1 MQRVPDPERALIA
14 GVAEL
19 ADAPDLGSGISRCV
33 GSSPIARTWTGGYC
47 ATCFRYDSL
56 NPRLI
61 GYTDSFFSYF
71 CGTMTIE
78 EIYSRFVECK
88 GVTTDS
94 RRCRAG
100 LMFFA
105 LKGERFDGNR
115 FVGGALEQ
123 GCQYAVLDDVSLF
136 DPSDKRM
143 ILVDDVLKALQQLA
157 ALHRRRLG
165 TTVIG
170 ITGTNGKTTTKELTN
185 AVMSSTYKVLCTQ
198 GNLNNSI
205 GVPLTVL
212 GLGAGHEYAIVEM
225 GASHPGDIKELVEV
239 SQPDYGLI
247 TNVGK
252 AHLLGF
258 GSFEGVK
265 RTKGELYDW
274 LREHNGTAFVNRDN
288 EYLRQM
294 CMGLPVIEYGKP
306 FQDGLLVEGEVLEC
320 NPFVKFRWR
329 SGKGDWHIAQTS
341 LIGAYNVDNALA
353 AITEAVSGYQPQNNR
368 SQLTKTERNSLV
380 VDAYNANPTSMAAA
394 IENFSMMKADSK
406 MLILGDMREL
416 GDVSEAEHKNIV
428 ELLKEKGFTDVWLV
442 GTEFAKVATG
452 CGFRLFADVE
462 AVNTALTVEPVSGK
476 TILIKGSN
484 SIGLTKTIT
493 NL

>member
-1 MQRVPDPERALIA
+1 MRV
-14 GVAEL
+14 
-19 ADAPDLGSGISRCV
+19 
-33 GSSPIARTWTGGYC
+33 
-47 ATCFRYDSL
+47 
-56 NPRLI
+56 
-61 GYTDSFFSYF
+61 
-71 CGTMTIE
+71 E
-78 EIYSRFVECK
+78 EIYSRLRECS

-94 RRCRAG
+94 RKCGPG

-105 LKGERFDGNR
+105 LKGERFDGNE
-115 FVGGALEQ
+115 FVRGALEQ
-123 GCQYAVLDDVSLF
+123 GCPYAVMDNASLY
-136 DPSDKRM
+136 DAADKRM
-143 ILVDDVLKALQQLA
+143 ILVDNVLITLQQVA
-157 ALHRRRLG
+157 AYHRRQLG
-165 TTVIG
+165 IPVIG

-185 AVMSSTYKVLCTQ
+185 AVMSTTYNVLCTQ

-212 GLGAGHEYAIVEM
+212 GLKPEHEYAIVEM
-225 GASHPGDIKELVEV
+225 GASHPGDIKELVEI

-274 LREHNGTAFVNRDN
+274 LREHGGTAFVNRDN
-288 EYLRQM
+288 EHLQRM
-294 CMGLPVIEYGKP
+294 CAGLPLIEYGKP
-306 FQDGLLVEGEVLEC
+306 GQDGLLVEGEVLEC

-329 SGKGDWHIAQTS
+329 RAGGDWHTVQTS

-353 AITEAVSGYQPQNNR
+353 AITIGLKFGVSEENASRAVADYKPQNNR
-368 SQLTKTERNSLV
+368 SQLTETGRNHLV

-394 IENFSMMKADSK
+394 LENFSMIKADRK

-416 GDVSEAEHKNIV
+416 GEVSQAEHKRIV
-428 ELLKEKGFTDVWLV
+428 EDLRKYGFTDVWLV
-442 GTEFAKVATG
+442 GEEFAKAASG
-452 CGFRLFADVE
+452 SAFRLFPNVE
-462 AVNTALTVEPVSGK
+462 AVNEALKSEPVNGR

>member
-1 MQRVPDPERALIA
+1 MAV
-14 GVAEL
+14 
-19 ADAPDLGSGISRCV
+19 
-33 GSSPIARTWTGGYC
+33 
-47 ATCFRYDSL
+47 
-56 NPRLI
+56 
-61 GYTDSFFSYF
+61 
-71 CGTMTIE
+71 E
-78 EIYSRFVECK
+78 EIYSRFKECK

-94 RRCRAG
+94 RKCGPG

-105 LKGERFDGNR
+105 LKGERFDGNE
-115 FVGGALEQ
+115 FVRGALEQ
-123 GCQYAVLDDVSLF
+123 GCPYAVMDSVALYDA
-136 DPSDKRM
+136 SDSRM
-143 ILVDDVLKALQQLA
+143 ILVDNVLSTLQQVA
-157 ALHRRRLG
+157 AYHRRQLG
-165 TTVIG
+165 TPVIG

-185 AVMSSTYKVLCTQ
+185 AVMSTTYNVLCTQ

-212 GLGAGHEYAIVEM
+212 GLRAEHEYAIVEM

-239 SQPDYGLI
+239 SQPDFGLI

-274 LREHNGTAFVNRDN
+274 LREHGGTAFVNHDN
-288 EYLRQM
+288 EHLQQM
-294 CMGLPVIEYGKP
+294 CKGLPLVEYGKP
-306 FQDGLLVEGEVLEC
+306 GHKDMLVEGEVLEC

-329 SGKGDWHIAQTS
+329 SGKGEWHTVQTN

-353 AITEAVSGYQPQNNR
+353 AITIGLKFGVSEDKASQAVADYKPQNNR
-368 SQLTKTERNSLV
+368 SQLTETGRNHLV

-394 IENFSMMKADSK
+394 LENFSMIKAQNK

-416 GDVSEAEHKNIV
+416 GEVSQAEHRKIV
-428 ELLKEKGFTDVWLV
+428 EMLGEYGFTNVWLV
-442 GTEFAKVATG
+442 GDEFARAAAG
-452 CGFRLFADVE
+452 SGFRLFPDVE
-462 AVNTALTVEPVSGK
+462 AVNKRLIDEPVDGQ

>member
-1 MQRVPDPERALIA
+1 
-14 GVAEL
+14 
-19 ADAPDLGSGISRCV
+19 
-33 GSSPIARTWTGGYC
+33 
-47 ATCFRYDSL
+47 
-56 NPRLI
+56 
-61 GYTDSFFSYF
+61 
-71 CGTMTIE
+71 MTVE
-78 EIYSRFVECK
+78 DIYSRLKQCT

-94 RRCRAG
+94 RKCGPG

-105 LKGERFDGNR
+105 LKGERFDGNE
-115 FVGGALEQ
+115 FVRGALEQ
-123 GCQYAVLDDVSLF
+123 GCPFAVMDNSALY
-136 DPSDKRM
+136 DKADSRM
-143 ILVDDVLKALQQLA
+143 ILVDNVLSTLQQVA
-157 ALHRRRLG
+157 AYHRRALD

-170 ITGTNGKTTTKELTN
+170 ITGTNGKTTTKELTA
-185 AVMSSTYKVLCTQ
+185 AVMSTTYNILYTQ

-212 GLGAGHEYAIVEM
+212 GLNARHDYAIVEM

-239 SQPDYGLI
+239 SQPDFGLI

-274 LREHNGTAFVNRDN
+274 LREHDGTAFVNRDN
-288 EYLRQM
+288 EHLQQM
-294 CMGLPVIEYGKP
+294 CAGLPLIEYGKP
-306 FQDGLLVEGEVLEC
+306 GQEGLLVEGEVLEC

-329 SGKGDWHIAQTS
+329 TAGGSWHTVQTS

-353 AITEAVSGYQPQNNR
+353 AITIGLKFGVSEENASQAVAGYKPQNNR
-368 SQLTKTERNSLV
+368 SQLTETGRNSLV

-394 IENFSMMKADSK
+394 IENFDMIKAQDK

-416 GDVSEAEHKNIV
+416 GQVSADEHRRIV
-428 ELLKEKGFTDVWLV
+428 DMLKQKGFEWVWLV
-442 GTEFAKVATG
+442 GSEFAAAAAG
-452 CGFRLFADVE
+452 SGFRLFADVDQ
-462 AVNTALTVEPVSGK
+462 VNKALEQEKITGK

-484 SIGLTKTIT
+484 SIGLTKTLT

>member
-1 MQRVPDPERALIA
+1 
-14 GVAEL
+14 
-19 ADAPDLGSGISRCV
+19 
-33 GSSPIARTWTGGYC
+33 
-47 ATCFRYDSL
+47 
-56 NPRLI
+56 
-61 GYTDSFFSYF
+61 
-71 CGTMTIE
+71 MTVE
-78 EIYSRFVECK
+78 EIYNIFKRCA

-94 RRCRAG
+94 RKCGPG

-105 LKGERFDGNR
+105 LKGERFDGNE
-115 FVGGALEQ
+115 FVRGALEQ
-123 GCQYAVLDDVSLF
+123 GCPYAVMDNPDYYEST
-136 DPSDKRM
+136 DSRM
-143 ILVDDVLKALQQLA
+143 ILVDNVLAAMQQVA
-157 ALHRRRLG
+157 ALHRRLLG
-165 TTVIG
+165 TPVIG

-185 AVMSSTYKVLCTQ
+185 AVMSTTYNVLCTQ

-212 GLGAGHEYAIVEM
+212 GLKPEHEYAIVEM

-274 LREHNGTAFVNRDN
+274 LRAHNGVAFVNRDN
-288 EYLRQM
+288 EHLQQM
-294 CMGLPVIEYGKP
+294 CNGLPIIEYGKP
-306 FQDGLLVEGEVLEC
+306 GQEGLLVEGEVLEC

-329 SGKGDWHIAQTS
+329 RAGGDWHTVQTN

-353 AITEAVSGYQPQNNR
+353 AITIGLKFGVSEQDASAAVAGYKPQNNR
-368 SQLTKTERNSLV
+368 SQLTETGRNHLV

-394 IENFSMMKADSK
+394 LENFSMIKAQNK

-416 GDVSEAEHKNIV
+416 GEVSQTEHKRVV
-428 ELLKEKGFTDVWLV
+428 EELRKYGFTEVWLV
-442 GTEFAKVATG
+442 GEEFAKAAQG
-452 CGFRLFADVE
+452 SGFRLFPDVE
-462 AVNTALTVEPVSGK
+462 AVNSALENDPVNGK

>member
-1 MQRVPDPERALIA
+1 
-14 GVAEL
+14 
-19 ADAPDLGSGISRCV
+19 
-33 GSSPIARTWTGGYC
+33 
-47 ATCFRYDSL
+47 
-56 NPRLI
+56 
-61 GYTDSFFSYF
+61 
-71 CGTMTIE
+71 MTVE
-78 EIYSRFVECK
+78 EIYSKFQKCT

-94 RRCRAG
+94 RKCGPG

-105 LKGERFDGNR
+105 LKGERFDGNE
-115 FVGGALEQ
+115 FVRGALEQ
-123 GCQYAVLDDVSLF
+123 GCPYAVMDNPDLYDVQ
-136 DPSDKRM
+136 DPRM
-143 ILVDDVLKALQQLA
+143 ILVDNVLNSLQQVA
-157 ALHRRRLG
+157 ALHRRTLG
-165 TTVIG
+165 TPVIG

-185 AVMSSTYKVLCTQ
+185 AVMSTTYNVLCTQ

-212 GLGAGHEYAIVEM
+212 GLKPEHEYAIIEM

-274 LREHNGTAFVNRDN
+274 LREHGGIAFVNRDN
-288 EYLRQM
+288 EYLQQM
-294 CMGLPVIEYGKP
+294 CQGLPLVEYGKP
-306 FQDGLLVEGEVLEC
+306 GQDGLLVEGEVLEC

-329 SGKGDWHIAQTS
+329 SAKGDWHTVQTN

-353 AITEAVSGYQPQNNR
+353 AITIGLKFGVKEQDASDAVAGYKPQNNR
-368 SQLTKTERNSLV
+368 SQLTETGRNRLV

-394 IENFSMMKADSK
+394 IENFSMMKAQDK

-416 GDVSEAEHKNIV
+416 GEVSADEHRRIV
-428 ELLKEKGFTDVWLV
+428 GMLREKGFDCVWLV
-442 GTEFAKVATG
+442 GSEFKAVAG
-452 CGFRLFADVE
+452 DSGFRLFADVDE
-462 AVNTALTVEPVSGK
+462 VNRALETEKVSGK

>member
-1 MQRVPDPERALIA
+1 
-14 GVAEL
+14 
-19 ADAPDLGSGISRCV
+19 
-33 GSSPIARTWTGGYC
+33 
-47 ATCFRYDSL
+47 
-56 NPRLI
+56 
-61 GYTDSFFSYF
+61 
-71 CGTMTIE
+71 MTE
-78 EIYSRFVECK
+78 KEIYSIFQKCT

-94 RRCRAG
+94 RKCGPG

-105 LKGERFDGNR
+105 LKGERFDGNE
-115 FVGGALEQ
+115 FVRGALEQ
-123 GCQYAVLDDVSLF
+123 GCPYAVMDNAGLYDAQDS
-136 DPSDKRM
+136 RM
-143 ILVDDVLKALQQLA
+143 ILVDNVLSTLQQVA
-157 ALHRRRLG
+157 ALHRRTLA
-165 TTVIG
+165 TPVIG

-185 AVMSSTYKVLCTQ
+185 AVMSTTYNVLCTQ

-212 GLGAGHEYAIVEM
+212 GLKPEHEYAIVEM

-239 SQPDYGLI
+239 SQPDFGLI

-274 LREHNGTAFVNRDN
+274 LREHGGTAFVNRDN
-288 EYLRQM
+288 EHLQQM
-294 CMGLPVIEYGKP
+294 CKGLPLIEYGKP
-306 FQDGLLVEGEVLEC
+306 GHDGLLVEGEVLEC

-329 SGKGDWHIAQTS
+329 SGKGGWHTVQTS

-353 AITEAVSGYQPQNNR
+353 AITIGLKFGVKEQDASEAVADYKPQNNR
-368 SQLTKTERNSLV
+368 SQLTETSRNHLV

-394 IENFSMMKADSK
+394 LENFSMIKAQDK

-416 GDVSEAEHKNIV
+416 GEASDAEHRKIV
-428 ELLKEKGFTDVWLV
+428 EEIVKYGFTQVWLV
-442 GTEFAKVATG
+442 GSEFAKAADG
-452 CGFRLFADVE
+452 SGFRLFADVDE
-462 AVNTALTVEPVSGK
+462 VNAALETEKVSGK

>member
-1 MQRVPDPERALIA
+1 MTVE
-14 GVAEL
+14 EL
-19 ADAPDLGSGISRCV
+19 
-33 GSSPIARTWTGGYC
+33 
-47 ATCFRYDSL
+47 
-56 NPRLI
+56 
-61 GYTDSFFSYF
+61 
-71 CGTMTIE
+71 
-78 EIYSRFVECK
+78 YSRLSECA

-94 RRCRAG
+94 RKCGPG

-105 LKGERFDGNR
+105 LKGERFDGNE
-115 FVGGALEQ
+115 FVRGALEQ
-123 GCQYAVLDDVSLF
+123 GCSYAVMDDAARY
-136 DPSDKRM
+136 DAADGRM
-143 ILVDDVLKALQQLA
+143 ILVDNTLTALQQLA
-157 ALHRRRLG
+157 AYHRRQLG
-165 TTVIG
+165 TTIIG
-170 ITGTNGKTTTKELTN
+170 ITGTNGKTTTKELTS
-185 AVMSSTYKVLCTQ
+185 AVLRSTYNILCTQ

-212 GLGAGHEYAIVEM
+212 GLKPEHEYAIVEM
-225 GASHPGDIKELVEV
+225 GASHPGDIKELVEI

-265 RTKGELYDW
+265 KTKGELYDW
-274 LREHNGTAFVNRDN
+274 IREHGGAVFVNRDN
-288 EYLRQM
+288 EHLQQM
-294 CMGLPVIEYGKP
+294 ASGLPLIEYGKP
-306 FQDGLLVEGEVLEC
+306 GQDGLLVEGEVLEC

-329 SGKGDWHIAQTS
+329 TGGGEWHTVQTN

-353 AITEAVSGYQPQNNR
+353 AITIGLKLGVTEDKASAAVAGYQPQNNR
-368 SQLTKTERNSLV
+368 SQLTDTGRNLLV

-394 IENFSMMKADSK
+394 IENFSMIEAPEK

-416 GDVSEAEHKNIV
+416 GEVSLSEHRQIV
-428 ELLKEKGFTDVWLV
+428 QLLNAKGFTRVWLV
-442 GTEFAKVATG
+442 GSEFAEAAKGTD
-452 CGFRLFADVE
+452 FRLFADVD
-462 AVNTALTVEPVSGK
+462 AVNKELEIEPLSGF

>member
-1 MQRVPDPERALIA
+1 
-14 GVAEL
+14 
-19 ADAPDLGSGISRCV
+19 
-33 GSSPIARTWTGGYC
+33 
-47 ATCFRYDSL
+47 
-56 NPRLI
+56 
-61 GYTDSFFSYF
+61 
-71 CGTMTIE
+71 MTIE
-78 EIYSRFVECK
+78 EIYSRLSECA

-94 RRCRAG
+94 RKCGPG

-105 LKGERFDGNR
+105 LKGERFDGNE
-115 FVGGALEQ
+115 FVRGALEQ
-123 GCQYAVLDDVSLF
+123 GCPYAVMDNAGLYDAADG
-136 DPSDKRM
+136 RM
-143 ILVDDVLKALQQLA
+143 ILVDNVLLTLQQVA

-165 TTVIG
+165 TPVIG

-185 AVMSSTYKVLCTQ
+185 AVMSTTYNIMCTQ

-212 GLGAGHEYAIVEM
+212 GLKPEHEYAIVEM
-225 GASHPGDIKELVEV
+225 GASHPGDIKELVEI

-258 GSFEGVK
+258 GSFEGVM

-288 EYLRQM
+288 GHLQQM
-294 CMGLPVIEYGKP
+294 CAELPLIEYGKP
-306 FQDGLLVEGEVLEC
+306 GQEGLLVEGEVLEC

-329 SGKGDWHIAQTS
+329 SRKGEWHIVQTN

-353 AITEAVSGYQPQNNR
+353 AITIGLKFGVKEQDASDAVAGYKPQNNR
-368 SQLTKTERNSLV
+368 SQLTETGRNHLV
-380 VDAYNANPTSMAAA
+380 VDAYNANPTSMTAA
-394 IENFSMMKADSK
+394 IENFSMMKADDK

-416 GDVSEAEHKNIV
+416 GEVSQAEHRNIV
-428 ELLKEKGFTDVWLV
+428 DLLKEKGFTKVWLV
-442 GTEFAKVATG
+442 GCEFKKVAQG
-452 CGFRLFADVE
+452 SGFRLFEDVE
-462 AVNTALTVEPVSGK
+462 SVNQALKIESLSGYS
-476 TILIKGSN
+476 ILIKGSN
-484 SIGLTKTIT
+484 SIGLTKIIT

>member
-1 MQRVPDPERALIA
+1 
-14 GVAEL
+14 
-19 ADAPDLGSGISRCV
+19 
-33 GSSPIARTWTGGYC
+33 
-47 ATCFRYDSL
+47 
-56 NPRLI
+56 
-61 GYTDSFFSYF
+61 
-71 CGTMTIE
+71 MTVE
-78 EIYSRFVECK
+78 EIYNIFKRCT

-94 RRCRAG
+94 RKCGPG

-105 LKGERFDGNR
+105 LKGERFDGNE
-115 FVGGALEQ
+115 FVRGALEQ
-123 GCQYAVLDDVSLF
+123 GCPYAVMDNPDYYEST
-136 DPSDKRM
+136 DSRM
-143 ILVDDVLKALQQLA
+143 ILVDNVLAAMQQVA
-157 ALHRRRLG
+157 ALHRRLLG
-165 TTVIG
+165 TPVIG

-185 AVMSSTYKVLCTQ
+185 AVMSTTYNVLCTQ

-212 GLGAGHEYAIVEM
+212 GLKPEHEYAIVEM

-274 LREHNGTAFVNRDN
+274 LRAHNGVAFVNRDN
-288 EYLRQM
+288 EHLQQM
-294 CMGLPVIEYGKP
+294 CNGLPIIEYGKP
-306 FQDGLLVEGEVLEC
+306 GQEGLLVEGEVLEC

-329 SGKGDWHIAQTS
+329 RAGGDWHTVQTN

-353 AITEAVSGYQPQNNR
+353 AITIGLKFGVSEQDASAAVAGYKPQNNR
-368 SQLTKTERNSLV
+368 SQLTETGRNHLV

-394 IENFSMMKADSK
+394 LENFSMIKAQNK

-416 GDVSEAEHKNIV
+416 GEVSQTEHKRLV
-428 ELLKEKGFTDVWLV
+428 EELRKYGFTEVWLV
-442 GTEFAKVATG
+442 GEEFAKAAQG
-452 CGFRLFADVE
+452 SGFRLFPDVE
-462 AVNTALTVEPVSGK
+462 AVNSALENDPVNGK

>member
-1 MQRVPDPERALIA
+1 
-14 GVAEL
+14 
-19 ADAPDLGSGISRCV
+19 
-33 GSSPIARTWTGGYC
+33 
-47 ATCFRYDSL
+47 
-56 NPRLI
+56 
-61 GYTDSFFSYF
+61 
-71 CGTMTIE
+71 MTVQ
-78 EIYSRFVECK
+78 EIYDKLHNCT

-94 RRCRAG
+94 RKCGPG

-105 LKGERFDGNR
+105 LKGERFDGNE
-115 FVGGALEQ
+115 FVRGALEQ
-123 GCQYAVLDDVSLF
+123 GCPYAVMDNKEFF
-136 DPSDKRM
+136 DSQDPRM
-143 ILVDDVLKALQQLA
+143 ILVDNVLATLQQVA
-157 ALHRRRLG
+157 ALHRRTLG
-165 TTVIG
+165 TPVIG

-185 AVMSSTYKVLCTQ
+185 AVMSTTYKVLCTQ

-205 GVPLTVL
+205 GVPLTVM
-212 GLGAGHEYAIVEM
+212 GLKPEHEYAIIEM

-239 SQPDYGLI
+239 SQPDFGLI

-274 LREHNGTAFVNRDN
+274 LREHNGMAFVNRDN
-288 EYLRQM
+288 EHLQQM
-294 CMGLPVIEYGKP
+294 CKGLPLTEYGKP
-306 FQDGLLVEGEVLEC
+306 GQEGLLVEGEVLEC

-329 SGKGDWHIAQTS
+329 RGGGDWHTVQTN

-353 AITEAVSGYQPQNNR
+353 AITIGLKFGVKEQDASDAVANYMPQNNR
-368 SQLTKTERNSLV
+368 SQLTETGRNHLV

-394 IENFSMMKADSK
+394 LENFSMIKAQDK

-416 GDVSEAEHKNIV
+416 GDVSQDEHRRIV
-428 ELLKEKGFTDVWLV
+428 EEIRKYGFTQVWLV
-442 GTEFAKVATG
+442 GSEFAGAAG
-452 CGFRLFADVE
+452 DSGFRLFPDVE
-462 AVNTALTVEPVSGK
+462 AVNSALKSEPVNGK

>member
-1 MQRVPDPERALIA
+1 
-14 GVAEL
+14 
-19 ADAPDLGSGISRCV
+19 
-33 GSSPIARTWTGGYC
+33 
-47 ATCFRYDSL
+47 
-56 NPRLI
+56 
-61 GYTDSFFSYF
+61 
-71 CGTMTIE
+71 MTVK
-78 EIYSRFVECK
+78 EIYSIFQKCT

-94 RRCRAG
+94 RKCGPG

-105 LKGERFDGNR
+105 LKGERFDGNE
-115 FVGGALEQ
+115 FVRGALEQ
-123 GCQYAVLDDVSLF
+123 GCPYAVMDNADLYESTDS
-136 DPSDKRM
+136 RM
-143 ILVDDVLKALQQLA
+143 ILVDNVLATLQQVA
-157 ALHRRRLG
+157 ALHRRTIG

-212 GLGAGHEYAIVEM
+212 GLDREHEYAIIEM

-274 LREHNGTAFVNRDN
+274 LRQHGGTAFVNRDN
-288 EYLRQM
+288 EHLQQM
-294 CMGLPVIEYGKP
+294 CAGLPLIEYGKP
-306 FQDGLLVEGEVLEC
+306 GHDGLLVEGEVLEC

-329 SGKGDWHIAQTS
+329 SGKGEWHTVQTN

-353 AITEAVSGYQPQNNR
+353 AITIGLKFGVKVQDASDAVANYMPQNNR
-368 SQLTKTERNSLV
+368 SQLTDTGRNRLV

-394 IENFSMMKADSK
+394 LENFSMIKAADK

-416 GDVSEAEHKNIV
+416 GDASETEHKRIV
-428 ELLKEKGFTDVWLV
+428 EELRNYGFTDVWLV
-442 GTEFAKVATG
+442 GSEFAKAAQGT
-452 CGFRLFADVE
+452 GFRLFPDVE
-462 AVNTALTVEPVSGK
+462 AVNEALINEPVNGK

>member
-1 MQRVPDPERALIA
+1 M
-14 GVAEL
+14 
-19 ADAPDLGSGISRCV
+19 
-33 GSSPIARTWTGGYC
+33 
-47 ATCFRYDSL
+47 
-56 NPRLI
+56 
-61 GYTDSFFSYF
+61 TDEDIYGLFSK
-71 CGTMTIE
+71 CT
-78 EIYSRFVECK
+78 

-94 RRCRAG
+94 RKCGPG

-105 LKGERFDGNR
+105 LKGERFDGNN
-115 FVGGALEQ
+115 FVRGALEQ
-123 GCQYAVLDDVSLF
+123 GCPYAVMDNPEFYESTDS
-136 DPSDKRM
+136 RM
-143 ILVDDVLKALQQLA
+143 ILVDNVLSTLQQVA
-157 ALHRRRLG
+157 ALHRRTLG
-165 TTVIG
+165 TPVIG

-185 AVMSSTYKVLCTQ
+185 AVMSTTYNVLCTQ

-212 GLGAGHEYAIVEM
+212 GLEPEHEYAIVEM

-274 LREHNGTAFVNRDN
+274 LREHGGTAFVNRDN
-288 EYLRQM
+288 EHLQQM
-294 CMGLPVIEYGKP
+294 CAGLPVIEYGKP
-306 FQDGLLVEGEVLEC
+306 GQEGLLVEGEVLEC

-329 SGKGDWHIAQTS
+329 KAGGDWHEVQTS

-353 AITEAVSGYQPQNNR
+353 AITIGLKFGVTEQDASDAVAGYKPQNNR
-368 SQLTKTERNSLV
+368 SQLTETGRNHLV

-394 IENFSMMKADSK
+394 LENFSMIQAQDK

-416 GDVSEAEHKNIV
+416 GEASEAEHKRIV
-428 ELLKEKGFTDVWLV
+428 EDIRNYGFTDVWLV
-442 GTEFAKVATG
+442 GGEFAKAAAG
-452 CGFRLFADVE
+452 SGFRLFADVDE
-462 AVNTALTVEPVSGK
+462 VNKALETEKVTGK

>member
-1 MQRVPDPERALIA
+1 
-14 GVAEL
+14 
-19 ADAPDLGSGISRCV
+19 
-33 GSSPIARTWTGGYC
+33 
-47 ATCFRYDSL
+47 
-56 NPRLI
+56 
-61 GYTDSFFSYF
+61 
-71 CGTMTIE
+71 MTVN
-78 EIYSRFVECK
+78 EIYSKFQKCT

-94 RRCRAG
+94 RKCGPG

-105 LKGERFDGNR
+105 LKGERFDGNE
-115 FVGGALEQ
+115 FVRGALEQ
-123 GCQYAVLDDVSLF
+123 GCPYAVMDNADLYDAQDS
-136 DPSDKRM
+136 RM
-143 ILVDDVLKALQQLA
+143 ILVDNVLSTLQQVA
-157 ALHRRRLG
+157 ALHRRTLG
-165 TTVIG
+165 TPVIG

-205 GVPLTVL
+205 GVPLTVF
-212 GLGAGHEYAIVEM
+212 GLRSEHEYAIIEM

-288 EYLRQM
+288 EHLQQM
-294 CMGLPVIEYGKP
+294 AAGLPLIEYGKP
-306 FQDGLLVEGEVLEC
+306 GQEGLLVEGEVLEC
-320 NPFVKFRWR
+320 NPYVKFRWR
-329 SGKGDWHIAQTS
+329 SGKGEWHTVQTS

-353 AITEAVSGYQPQNNR
+353 AITIGLKFGVTEQAASDAVADYMPQNNR
-368 SQLTKTERNSLV
+368 SQLTETERNRLV

-394 IENFSMMKADSK
+394 LENFSMIKAQDK

-416 GDVSEAEHKNIV
+416 GEASDAEHRKIV
-428 ELLKEKGFTDVWLV
+428 EEIRRYGFTQVWLV
-442 GTEFAKVATG
+442 GSEFAKAADG
-452 CGFRLFADVE
+452 CGFRLFADVDE
-462 AVNTALTVEPVSGK
+462 VNKALETEKVTGK

>member
-1 MQRVPDPERALIA
+1 
-14 GVAEL
+14 
-19 ADAPDLGSGISRCV
+19 
-33 GSSPIARTWTGGYC
+33 
-47 ATCFRYDSL
+47 
-56 NPRLI
+56 
-61 GYTDSFFSYF
+61 
-71 CGTMTIE
+71 MTVQ
-78 EIYSRFVECK
+78 EIYSILQKCS

-94 RRCRAG
+94 RKCGPG

-105 LKGERFDGNR
+105 LKGERFDGNE
-115 FVGGALEQ
+115 FVRGALEQ
-123 GCQYAVLDDVSLF
+123 GCPYAVMDSADLYDAKDS
-136 DPSDKRM
+136 RM
-143 ILVDDVLKALQQLA
+143 ILVDNVLSTLQQVA
-157 ALHRRRLG
+157 ALHRRTLG
-165 TTVIG
+165 TPVIG

-185 AVMSSTYKVLCTQ
+185 AVMGTTYKVLCTQ

-212 GLGAGHEYAIVEM
+212 GLKAEHEYAIVEM

-274 LREHNGTAFVNRDN
+274 LREHDGTAFVNRDN
-288 EYLRQM
+288 EHLQQM
-294 CMGLPVIEYGKP
+294 CKGLPVIEYGKP
-306 FQDGLLVEGEVLEC
+306 GQDGLLVEGEVLEC

-329 SGKGDWHIAQTS
+329 TVNGQWHTVQTN

-353 AITEAVSGYQPQNNR
+353 AITVGLHFGVTEDKASAAIAGYQPQNNR
-368 SQLTKTERNSLV
+368 SQLTETGRNHLV

-394 IENFSMMKADSK
+394 IDNFRMINAQNK

-416 GDVSEAEHKNIV
+416 GEVSADEHRRIV
-428 ELLKEKGFTDVWLV
+428 GMLREKGFDCVWLV
-442 GTEFAKVATG
+442 GSEFKAVAG
-452 CGFRLFADVE
+452 DSGFRLFADVDE
-462 AVNTALTVEPVSGK
+462 VNKALESEKITGK

>member
-1 MQRVPDPERALIA
+1 
-14 GVAEL
+14 
-19 ADAPDLGSGISRCV
+19 
-33 GSSPIARTWTGGYC
+33 
-47 ATCFRYDSL
+47 
-56 NPRLI
+56 
-61 GYTDSFFSYF
+61 
-71 CGTMTIE
+71 MTVE
-78 EIYSRFVECK
+78 EIYSILQKCT

-94 RRCRAG
+94 RKCGPG

-105 LKGERFDGNR
+105 LKGERFDGNE
-115 FVGGALEQ
+115 FVRGALEQ
-123 GCQYAVLDDVSLF
+123 GCPYAVMDNAGLYDAHDS
-136 DPSDKRM
+136 RM
-143 ILVDDVLKALQQLA
+143 ILVDNVLSTLQQVA
-157 ALHRRRLG
+157 ALHRRTLG
-165 TTVIG
+165 KTVIG

-185 AVMSSTYKVLCTQ
+185 AVMSTTYNVLCTQ

-212 GLGAGHEYAIVEM
+212 GLKPEHEYAIVEM

-239 SQPDYGLI
+239 SQPDFGLI

-274 LREHNGTAFVNRDN
+274 LRGHNGTAFVNRDN
-288 EYLRQM
+288 VHLQQM
-294 CMGLPVIEYGKP
+294 CKGLPVIEYGKP
-306 FQDGLLVEGEVLEC
+306 GQDGLLVEGEVLEC
-320 NPFVKFRWR
+320 NPFVKFRWC
-329 SGKGDWHIAQTS
+329 SKGGEWHTVQTN

-353 AITEAVSGYQPQNNR
+353 AITVGLHFGVTEDKASAAIAEYVPQNNR
-368 SQLTKTERNSLV
+368 SQLTETGRNHLV

-394 IENFSMMKADSK
+394 IDNFRMIKAQDK

-416 GDVSEAEHKNIV
+416 GEVSQAEHRHIV
-428 ELLKEKGFTDVWLV
+428 ELLKESGFTQVWLV
-442 GTEFAKVATG
+442 GEEFAKAAQG
-452 CGFRLFADVE
+452 SGFRLFPDVE
-462 AVNTALTVEPVSGK
+462 AVNTALTAEPVNGK

-484 SIGLTKTIT
+484 SIGLTKTLT

>member
-1 MQRVPDPERALIA
+1 MQA
-14 GVAEL
+14 
-19 ADAPDLGSGISRCV
+19 
-33 GSSPIARTWTGGYC
+33 
-47 ATCFRYDSL
+47 
-56 NPRLI
+56 
-61 GYTDSFFSYF
+61 
-71 CGTMTIE
+71 E
-78 EIYSRFVECK
+78 EIYSKFGECT

-94 RRCRAG
+94 RKCGPG

-105 LKGERFDGNR
+105 LKGERFDGNE
-115 FVGGALEQ
+115 FVRGALEQ
-123 GCQYAVLDDVSLF
+123 GCPYAVMDNKELYDATDA
-136 DPSDKRM
+136 RM
-143 ILVDDVLKALQQLA
+143 ILVDNVLATLQQVA
-157 ALHRRRLG
+157 AFHRRQLG
-165 TTVIG
+165 TTIIG

-185 AVMSSTYKVLCTQ
+185 AVMSTTYNVLCTQ

-205 GVPLTVL
+205 GVPLTVF
-212 GLGAGHEYAIVEM
+212 GLKKEHEYAIVEM

-288 EYLRQM
+288 EHLQQM
-294 CMGLPVIEYGKP
+294 CAGMPIIEYGKP
-306 FQDGLLVEGEVLEC
+306 GQEGLLVEGEVLVC

-329 SGKGDWHIAQTS
+329 SKGGEWHTVQTN

-353 AITEAVSGYQPQNNR
+353 AITIGIKFGVSEQNASDAVANYKPQNNR
-368 SQLTKTERNSLV
+368 SQLTETGRNHLV

-394 IENFSMMKADSK
+394 IENFSMIKADNK

-416 GDVSEAEHKNIV
+416 GEVSESEHRQIV
-428 ELLKEKGFTDVWLV
+428 EMLRQKGFDCVWLV
-442 GTEFAKVATG
+442 GEEFAKAADG
-452 CGFRLFADVE
+452 SEFRLFPDVE
-462 AVNTALTVEPVSGK
+462 AVKDELKREPVMGR

-484 SIGLTKTIT
+484 SIKLGTLGTEPSV
-493 NL
+493 L

>member
-1 MQRVPDPERALIA
+1 
-14 GVAEL
+14 
-19 ADAPDLGSGISRCV
+19 
-33 GSSPIARTWTGGYC
+33 
-47 ATCFRYDSL
+47 
-56 NPRLI
+56 
-61 GYTDSFFSYF
+61 
-71 CGTMTIE
+71 MTVK
-78 EIYSRFVECK
+78 EIYSIFQKCT

-94 RRCRAG
+94 RKCGPG

-105 LKGERFDGNR
+105 LKGERFDGNE
-115 FVGGALEQ
+115 FVRGALEQ
-123 GCQYAVLDDVSLF
+123 GCPYAVMDNAGLYDAQDS
-136 DPSDKRM
+136 RM
-143 ILVDDVLKALQQLA
+143 ILVDNVLSTLQQVA
-157 ALHRRRLG
+157 ALHRRTLG
-165 TTVIG
+165 TPVIG

-185 AVMSSTYKVLCTQ
+185 AVMSTTYNVLCTQ

-212 GLGAGHEYAIVEM
+212 GLKPEHEYAIVEM
-225 GASHPGDIKELVEV
+225 GASHPGDIKVLVEV
-239 SQPDYGLI
+239 SQPDFGLI

-274 LREHNGTAFVNRDN
+274 LREHDGTAFVNRDN
-288 EYLRQM
+288 EHLQQM
-294 CMGLPVIEYGKP
+294 CKGLPLIEYGKP
-306 FQDGLLVEGEVLEC
+306 GHDGLLVEGEVLEC

-329 SGKGDWHIAQTS
+329 SGKGEWHTVQTS

-353 AITEAVSGYQPQNNR
+353 AITIGLKFGVKEQDASEAVANYKPQNNR
-368 SQLTKTERNSLV
+368 SQLTETGRNSLV

-394 IENFSMMKADSK
+394 LENFSMIKAQDK

-416 GDVSEAEHKNIV
+416 GEASDAEHRKIV
-428 ELLKEKGFTDVWLV
+428 EEIVKYGFTQVWLV
-442 GTEFAKVATG
+442 GSEFAKAADG
-452 CGFRLFADVE
+452 SGFRLFADVDE
-462 AVNTALTVEPVSGK
+462 VNKALESEKIAGK

>member
-1 MQRVPDPERALIA
+1 
-14 GVAEL
+14 
-19 ADAPDLGSGISRCV
+19 
-33 GSSPIARTWTGGYC
+33 
-47 ATCFRYDSL
+47 
-56 NPRLI
+56 
-61 GYTDSFFSYF
+61 
-71 CGTMTIE
+71 MTVE
-78 EIYSRFVECK
+78 EIYGLYQKCT

-94 RRCRAG
+94 RKCGPG

-105 LKGERFDGNR
+105 LKGERFDGNQ
-115 FVGGALEQ
+115 FVRGALEQ
-123 GCQYAVLDDVSLF
+123 GCPYAVMDNPDIF
-136 DPSDKRM
+136 DPTDSRM
-143 ILVDDVLKALQQLA
+143 ILVDNVLSTLQQVA
-157 ALHRRRLG
+157 ALHRRTLG
-165 TTVIG
+165 TPVIG

-185 AVMSSTYKVLCTQ
+185 AVMSTTYNVLCTQ

-212 GLGAGHEYAIVEM
+212 GLKPEHEFAIVEM
-225 GASHPGDIKELVEV
+225 GASHPGDIKELVLV

-274 LREHNGTAFVNRDN
+274 LRYHNGIAFVNRDN
-288 EYLRQM
+288 EHLQQM
-294 CMGLPVIEYGKP
+294 CAGLSVIEYGKP
-306 FQDGLLVEGEVLEC
+306 GQSGLLVEGEVLEC

-329 SGKGDWHIAQTS
+329 KAGGDWHTVQTS

-353 AITEAVSGYQPQNNR
+353 AITIGLKFGVSEQDASGAVAGYQPQNNR
-368 SQLTKTERNSLV
+368 SQLTETGRNHLV

-394 IENFSMMKADSK
+394 IENFSMITAQDK

-416 GDVSEAEHKNIV
+416 GDVSQAEHKHIV
-428 ELLKEKGFTDVWLV
+428 ELLKEKGFTQVWLV
-442 GTEFAKVATG
+442 GAEFEKAAG
-452 CGFRLFADVE
+452 GSGFRLFPDVD
-462 AVNTALTVEPVSGK
+462 AVNEALNNERVNGK

>member
-1 MQRVPDPERALIA
+1 
-14 GVAEL
+14 
-19 ADAPDLGSGISRCV
+19 
-33 GSSPIARTWTGGYC
+33 
-47 ATCFRYDSL
+47 
-56 NPRLI
+56 
-61 GYTDSFFSYF
+61 
-71 CGTMTIE
+71 MTVK
-78 EIYSRFVECK
+78 EIYDKLRSCT

-94 RRCRAG
+94 RKCGPG

-105 LKGERFDGNR
+105 LKGERFDGNE
-115 FVGGALEQ
+115 FVRGALEQ
-123 GCQYAVLDDVSLF
+123 GCPYAVMDNKELF
-136 DPSDKRM
+136 DSQDQRM
-143 ILVDDVLKALQQLA
+143 ILVDNVLATLQQVA
-157 ALHRRRLG
+157 ALHRRTLG
-165 TTVIG
+165 TPVIG

-185 AVMSSTYKVLCTQ
+185 AVMSTTYNVLCTQ

-205 GVPLTVL
+205 GVPLTVM
-212 GLGAGHEYAIVEM
+212 GLKPEHEYAIIEM

-239 SQPDYGLI
+239 SQPDFGLI

-274 LREHNGTAFVNRDN
+274 LREHNGMAFVNRDN
-288 EYLRQM
+288 EHLQQM
-294 CMGLPVIEYGKP
+294 CKGLPLVEYGKP
-306 FQDGLLVEGEVLEC
+306 GQEGLLVEGEVQEC

-329 SGKGDWHIAQTS
+329 RGGGDWHMVQTN

-353 AITEAVSGYQPQNNR
+353 AITIGLKFGVKEQDASDAVANYMPQNNR
-368 SQLTKTERNSLV
+368 SQLTETGRNHLV

-394 IENFSMMKADSK
+394 LENFSMIKAQDK

-416 GDVSEAEHKNIV
+416 GDVSQDEHRRIV
-428 ELLKEKGFTDVWLV
+428 EEIHKYGFTQVWLV
-442 GTEFAKVATG
+442 GSEFAGAAG
-452 CGFRLFADVE
+452 DSGFRLFPDVE
-462 AVNTALTVEPVSGK
+462 AVNSALQSEPVNGK

>member
-1 MQRVPDPERALIA
+1 MQ
-14 GVAEL
+14 
-19 ADAPDLGSGISRCV
+19 
-33 GSSPIARTWTGGYC
+33 
-47 ATCFRYDSL
+47 
-56 NPRLI
+56 
-61 GYTDSFFSYF
+61 
-71 CGTMTIE
+71 IE
-78 EIYSRFVECK
+78 EIYSKFGECT

-94 RRCRAG
+94 RKCGPG

-105 LKGERFDGNR
+105 LKGERFDGNGFAR
-115 FVGGALEQ
+115 GALEQ
-123 GCQYAVLDDVSLF
+123 GCPYAVMDNKELYDATDV
-136 DPSDKRM
+136 RM
-143 ILVDDVLKALQQLA
+143 ILVDNVLATLQQMA
-157 ALHRRRLG
+157 AFHRRQLG
-165 TTVIG
+165 TTIIG

-185 AVMSSTYKVLCTQ
+185 AVLSTTYNVLCTQ

-205 GVPLTVL
+205 GVPLTVF
-212 GLGAGHEYAIVEM
+212 GLKKEHEYAIVEM

-288 EYLRQM
+288 EHLQQM
-294 CMGLPVIEYGKP
+294 CAGLPIIEYGKP
-306 FQDGLLVEGEVLEC
+306 GQEGLLVEGEVLEC

-329 SGKGDWHIAQTS
+329 SKGGEWHTVQTN

-353 AITEAVSGYQPQNNR
+353 AITVGLHFGVSEQNASDAVANYKPQNNR
-368 SQLTKTERNSLV
+368 SQLTETGRNRLV

-394 IENFSMMKADSK
+394 IENFSMIKAENK

-416 GDVSEAEHKNIV
+416 GEVSEAEHRHIV
-428 ELLKEKGFTDVWLV
+428 EMLRQKGFDCVWLV
-442 GTEFAKVATG
+442 GEEFAKAAAG
-452 CGFRLFADVE
+452 SGFRLFPDVD
-462 AVNTALTVEPVSGK
+462 AVIAALKAEPLSGK

-484 SIGLTKTIT
+484 SLRLGTLGTEPSV
-493 NL
+493 L

>member
-1 MQRVPDPERALIA
+1 
-14 GVAEL
+14 
-19 ADAPDLGSGISRCV
+19 
-33 GSSPIARTWTGGYC
+33 
-47 ATCFRYDSL
+47 
-56 NPRLI
+56 
-61 GYTDSFFSYF
+61 
-71 CGTMTIE
+71 MTVK
-78 EIYSRFVECK
+78 EIYGKLQNCT

-94 RRCRAG
+94 RKCGPG

-105 LKGERFDGNR
+105 LKGERFDGNE
-115 FVGGALEQ
+115 FVRGALEQ
-123 GCQYAVLDDVSLF
+123 GCPYAVMDNKDLYDANDS
-136 DPSDKRM
+136 RM
-143 ILVDDVLKALQQLA
+143 ILVDNVLATLQEVA
-157 ALHRRRLG
+157 ALHRRTLG
-165 TTVIG
+165 TPVIG

-185 AVMSSTYKVLCTQ
+185 AVMSTTYNVLCTQ

-212 GLGAGHEYAIVEM
+212 GLKPEHEYAIIEM
-225 GASHPGDIKELVEV
+225 GASHPGDIKELVLV

-288 EYLRQM
+288 EHLQQM
-294 CMGLPVIEYGKP
+294 CKGLPLIEYGKP
-306 FQDGLLVEGEVLEC
+306 GQEGLLVQGEVLEC

-329 SGKGDWHIAQTS
+329 KDGGDWHTVQTN

-353 AITEAVSGYQPQNNR
+353 AITIGLKFGVKERDASDAVANYMPQNNR
-368 SQLTKTERNSLV
+368 SQLTETGRNHLV

-394 IENFSMMKADSK
+394 LENFSMIKAQDK

-416 GDVSEAEHKNIV
+416 GEVSQEEHRRIV
-428 ELLKEKGFTDVWLV
+428 QEIRKYGFTQVWLV
-442 GTEFAKVATG
+442 GSEFAGAAG
-452 CGFRLFADVE
+452 DSGFRLFPDVE
-462 AVNTALTVEPVSGK
+462 AVNNALQSEPVNGK

>member
-1 MQRVPDPERALIA
+1 
-14 GVAEL
+14 
-19 ADAPDLGSGISRCV
+19 
-33 GSSPIARTWTGGYC
+33 
-47 ATCFRYDSL
+47 
-56 NPRLI
+56 
-61 GYTDSFFSYF
+61 
-71 CGTMTIE
+71 MTVE
-78 EIYSRFVECK
+78 QIYSRFKECT

-94 RRCRAG
+94 RKCGPG

-105 LKGERFDGNR
+105 LKGERFDGNE
-115 FVGGALEQ
+115 FVHGALEQ
-123 GCQYAVLDDVSLF
+123 GCPYAVMDNAALYDAADE
-136 DPSDKRM
+136 RM
-143 ILVDDVLKALQQLA
+143 ILVDNVLITMQQVA
-157 ALHRRRLG
+157 AYHRRQLG
-165 TTVIG
+165 IPVIG

-185 AVMSSTYKVLCTQ
+185 AVMSTTYNVLCTQ

-205 GVPLTVL
+205 GVPLTVF
-212 GLGAGHEYAIVEM
+212 GLKPEHEYAIVEM

-274 LREHNGTAFVNRDN
+274 LREHGGTAFVNRDN
-288 EYLRQM
+288 EHLQQM
-294 CMGLPVIEYGKP
+294 CMGLPLVEYGKP
-306 FQDGLLVEGEVLEC
+306 GQDGLLVEGEVLEC

-329 SGKGDWHIAQTS
+329 SGKGDWHIVQTS

-353 AITEAVSGYQPQNNR
+353 AITVGLRFGVSEADASAAVAGYKPQNNR
-368 SQLTKTERNSLV
+368 SQLTETGRNHLV

-394 IENFSMMKADSK
+394 IENFSMIKADNK

-416 GDVSEAEHKNIV
+416 GEVSQAEHKRIV
-428 ELLKEKGFTDVWLV
+428 DDLRKYGFTDVWLV
-442 GTEFAKVATG
+442 GEEFAKAAAG
-452 CGFRLFADVE
+452 SGFRLFPDVE
-462 AVNTALTVEPVSGK
+462 AVNNILQCEPINGK

>member
-1 MQRVPDPERALIA
+1 MTVEDIYGL
-14 GVAEL
+14 
-19 ADAPDLGSGISRCV
+19 
-33 GSSPIARTWTGGYC
+33 
-47 ATCFRYDSL
+47 FRKC
-56 NPRLI
+56 
-61 GYTDSFFSYF
+61 T
-71 CGTMTIE
+71 
-78 EIYSRFVECK
+78 

-94 RRCRAG
+94 RKCGPG

-105 LKGERFDGNR
+105 LKGERFDGNE
-115 FVGGALEQ
+115 FVRGALEQ
-123 GCQYAVLDDVSLF
+123 GCPYAVMDNPDLYDF
-136 DPSDKRM
+136 ADPRM
-143 ILVDDVLKALQQLA
+143 ILVDNVLSTLQQVA
-157 ALHRRRLG
+157 AYHRRTLG
-165 TTVIG
+165 TPVIG

-185 AVMSSTYKVLCTQ
+185 AVMSTTYNVLCTQ

-212 GLGAGHEYAIVEM
+212 GLKPEHEYAIVEM

-274 LREHNGTAFVNRDN
+274 LREHKGTAFVNRDN
-288 EYLRQM
+288 EHLQQM
-294 CMGLPVIEYGKP
+294 RAGLPVIEYGKP
-306 FQDGLLVEGEVLEC
+306 GQDGLLVEGEVLEC
-320 NPFVKFRWR
+320 NPFVQFRWR
-329 SGKGDWHIAQTS
+329 KAGGDWHTVQTN

-353 AITEAVSGYQPQNNR
+353 AITIGLKFGVSEQDASDAVAGYKPQNNR
-368 SQLTKTERNSLV
+368 SQLTETGRNHLV

-394 IENFSMMKADSK
+394 IENFSMIKAQDK

-416 GDVSEAEHKNIV
+416 GDVSQAEHKHVV
-428 ELLKEKGFTDVWLV
+428 ELLKEKGFTQVWLV
-442 GTEFAKVATG
+442 GSEFEKAAQG
-452 CGFRLFADVE
+452 AGFRLFPDVD
-462 AVNTALTVEPVSGK
+462 AVNEALKDEPVNGK
-476 TILIKGSN
+476 IILIKGSN

>member
-1 MQRVPDPERALIA
+1 MRV
-14 GVAEL
+14 
-19 ADAPDLGSGISRCV
+19 
-33 GSSPIARTWTGGYC
+33 
-47 ATCFRYDSL
+47 
-56 NPRLI
+56 
-61 GYTDSFFSYF
+61 
-71 CGTMTIE
+71 E
-78 EIYSRFVECK
+78 EIYSRLRECS

-94 RRCRAG
+94 RKCGPG

-105 LKGERFDGNR
+105 LKGERFDGNE
-115 FVGGALEQ
+115 FVRGALEQ
-123 GCQYAVLDDVSLF
+123 GCPYAVMDNASLY
-136 DPSDKRM
+136 DAADKRM
-143 ILVDDVLKALQQLA
+143 ILVDNVLITLQQVA
-157 ALHRRRLG
+157 AYHRRQLG
-165 TTVIG
+165 SPVIG

-185 AVMSSTYKVLCTQ
+185 AVMSTTYNVLCTQ

-212 GLGAGHEYAIVEM
+212 GLKPEHEYAIVEM
-225 GASHPGDIKELVEV
+225 GASHPGDIKELVEI

-274 LREHNGTAFVNRDN
+274 LREHGGTAFVNRDN
-288 EYLRQM
+288 EHLQQM
-294 CMGLPVIEYGKP
+294 CTGLPLIEYGKP
-306 FQDGLLVEGEVLEC
+306 GQDGLLVEGEVLEC

-329 SGKGDWHIAQTS
+329 RAGGDWHTVQTN

-353 AITEAVSGYQPQNNR
+353 AITIGLKFGVSEDKASRAVADYKPQNNR
-368 SQLTKTERNSLV
+368 SQLTETGRNHLV

-394 IENFSMMKADSK
+394 LENFSMIKADRK

-416 GDVSEAEHKNIV
+416 GEVSQAEHKRIV
-428 ELLKEKGFTDVWLV
+428 EELRNYGFTDVWLV
-442 GTEFAKVATG
+442 GSEFANAAQGT
-452 CGFRLFADVE
+452 GFRLFPDVE
-462 AVNTALTVEPVSGK
+462 AVNEALINEPVNGK

>member
-1 MQRVPDPERALIA
+1 
-14 GVAEL
+14 
-19 ADAPDLGSGISRCV
+19 
-33 GSSPIARTWTGGYC
+33 
-47 ATCFRYDSL
+47 
-56 NPRLI
+56 
-61 GYTDSFFSYF
+61 
-71 CGTMTIE
+71 MTVK
-78 EIYSRFVECK
+78 EIYSIFQKCT

-94 RRCRAG
+94 RKCGPG

-105 LKGERFDGNR
+105 LKGERFDGNE
-115 FVGGALEQ
+115 FVRGALEQ
-123 GCQYAVLDDVSLF
+123 GCPYAVMDNAGLYDAQNS
-136 DPSDKRM
+136 RM
-143 ILVDDVLKALQQLA
+143 ILVDNVLSTLQQVA
-157 ALHRRRLG
+157 ALHRRTLG
-165 TTVIG
+165 TPVIG

-185 AVMSSTYKVLCTQ
+185 AVMSTTYNVLCTQ

-212 GLGAGHEYAIVEM
+212 GLKPEHEYAIVEM

-239 SQPDYGLI
+239 SQPDFGLI

-274 LREHNGTAFVNRDN
+274 LREHDGTAFVNRDN
-288 EYLRQM
+288 EHLQQM
-294 CMGLPVIEYGKP
+294 CKGLPLIEYGKP
-306 FQDGLLVEGEVLEC
+306 GHDGLLVEGEVLEC

-329 SGKGDWHIAQTS
+329 SGKGEWHTVQTS

-353 AITEAVSGYQPQNNR
+353 AITIGLKFGVKEQDASEAVANYKPQNNR
-368 SQLTKTERNSLV
+368 SQLTETSRNRLV

-394 IENFSMMKADSK
+394 LENFSMIKAKDK

-416 GDVSEAEHKNIV
+416 GEASDAEHRKIV
-428 ELLKEKGFTDVWLV
+428 EEIAKYGFTQVWLV
-442 GTEFAKVATG
+442 GSEFAKAADG
-452 CGFRLFADVE
+452 SGFRLFADVDE
-462 AVNTALTVEPVSGK
+462 VNRALETEKVSGK

>member
-1 MQRVPDPERALIA
+1 
-14 GVAEL
+14 
-19 ADAPDLGSGISRCV
+19 
-33 GSSPIARTWTGGYC
+33 
-47 ATCFRYDSL
+47 
-56 NPRLI
+56 
-61 GYTDSFFSYF
+61 
-71 CGTMTIE
+71 MTVE
-78 EIYSRFVECK
+78 EIYSRFKECK

-94 RRCRAG
+94 RKCGSG

-105 LKGERFDGNR
+105 LKGERFDGNE
-115 FVGGALEQ
+115 FVRGALEQ
-123 GCQYAVLDDVSLF
+123 GCPYAVMDSVALYDA
-136 DPSDKRM
+136 SDSRM
-143 ILVDDVLKALQQLA
+143 ILVDNVLSTLQQVA
-157 ALHRRRLG
+157 AYHRRQLG
-165 TTVIG
+165 TPVIG

-185 AVMSSTYKVLCTQ
+185 AVMSTTYNVLCTQ

-212 GLGAGHEYAIVEM
+212 GLRAEHEYAIVEM

-239 SQPDYGLI
+239 SQPDFGLI

-274 LREHNGTAFVNRDN
+274 LREHGGTAFVNHDN
-288 EYLRQM
+288 EHLQQM
-294 CMGLPVIEYGKP
+294 CKGLPLVEYGKP
-306 FQDGLLVEGEVLEC
+306 GHKDMLVEGEVLEC

-329 SGKGDWHIAQTS
+329 SGKGEWHTVQTN

-353 AITEAVSGYQPQNNR
+353 AITIGLKFGVSEDKASQAVADYKPQNNR
-368 SQLTKTERNSLV
+368 SQLTETGRNHLV

-394 IENFSMMKADSK
+394 LENFSMIKAQNK

-416 GDVSEAEHKNIV
+416 GEVSQAEHRRIV
-428 ELLKEKGFTDVWLV
+428 EMLGEYGFTNVWLV
-442 GTEFAKVATG
+442 GDEFARAAAG
-452 CGFRLFADVE
+452 SGFRLFPDVE
-462 AVNTALTVEPVSGK
+462 AVNKRLIDEPVDGQ

>member
-1 MQRVPDPERALIA
+1 
-14 GVAEL
+14 
-19 ADAPDLGSGISRCV
+19 
-33 GSSPIARTWTGGYC
+33 
-47 ATCFRYDSL
+47 
-56 NPRLI
+56 
-61 GYTDSFFSYF
+61 
-71 CGTMTIE
+71 MTVK
-78 EIYSRFVECK
+78 EIYSIFQKCT

-94 RRCRAG
+94 RKCGPG

-105 LKGERFDGNR
+105 LKGERFDGNE
-115 FVGGALEQ
+115 FVRGALEQ
-123 GCQYAVLDDVSLF
+123 GCPYAVMDNAALYDAQ
-136 DPSDKRM
+136 DPRM
-143 ILVDDVLKALQQLA
+143 ILVDNVLNTLQQVA
-157 ALHRRRLG
+157 ALHRRTLG

-185 AVMSSTYKVLCTQ
+185 AVMSTTYNVLCTQ

-212 GLGAGHEYAIVEM
+212 GLKPEHEYAIVEM
-225 GASHPGDIKELVEV
+225 GASHPGDIRELVLV

-274 LREHNGTAFVNRDN
+274 LREHGGTAFVNRDN
-288 EYLRQM
+288 EHLQQM
-294 CMGLPVIEYGKP
+294 CKGLPLIEYGKP
-306 FQDGLLVEGEVLEC
+306 GHEGMLIEGEVLEC

-329 SGKGDWHIAQTS
+329 SAKGEWHIVQTN

-353 AITEAVSGYQPQNNR
+353 AITIGLKFGVKEQDASDSVADYMPQNNR
-368 SQLTKTERNSLV
+368 SQLTETGRNSLV

-394 IENFSMMKADSK
+394 LENFSMIKAQDK

-416 GDVSEAEHKNIV
+416 GEASDAEHRKIV
-428 ELLKEKGFTDVWLV
+428 EEIVKYGFTQVWLV
-442 GTEFAKVATG
+442 GSEFAKAADG
-452 CGFRLFADVE
+452 SGFRLFADVDE
-462 AVNTALTVEPVSGK
+462 VNRALETEKVSGK

>member
-1 MQRVPDPERALIA
+1 
-14 GVAEL
+14 
-19 ADAPDLGSGISRCV
+19 
-33 GSSPIARTWTGGYC
+33 
-47 ATCFRYDSL
+47 
-56 NPRLI
+56 
-61 GYTDSFFSYF
+61 
-71 CGTMTIE
+71 MTVK
-78 EIYSRFVECK
+78 EIYSIFQKCT

-94 RRCRAG
+94 RKCGPG

-105 LKGERFDGNR
+105 LKGERFDGNE
-115 FVGGALEQ
+115 FVRGALEQ
-123 GCQYAVLDDVSLF
+123 GCPYAVMDNAGLYDAQDS
-136 DPSDKRM
+136 RM
-143 ILVDDVLKALQQLA
+143 ILVDNVLSTLQQVA
-157 ALHRRRLG
+157 ALHRRTLG
-165 TTVIG
+165 TPVIG

-185 AVMSSTYKVLCTQ
+185 AVMSTTYNVLCTQ

-212 GLGAGHEYAIVEM
+212 GLKPEHEYAIVEM

-239 SQPDYGLI
+239 SQPDFGLI

-274 LREHNGTAFVNRDN
+274 LREHDGTAFVNRDN
-288 EYLRQM
+288 EHLQQM
-294 CMGLPVIEYGKP
+294 CKGLPLIEYGKP
-306 FQDGLLVEGEVLEC
+306 GHDGLLVEGEVLEC

-329 SGKGDWHIAQTS
+329 SGKGEWHTVQTS

-353 AITEAVSGYQPQNNR
+353 AITIGLKFGVKEQDASEAVADYKPQNNR
-368 SQLTKTERNSLV
+368 SQLTETGRNSLV

-394 IENFSMMKADSK
+394 LENFSMIKAQDK

-416 GDVSEAEHKNIV
+416 GEASDAEHRKIV
-428 ELLKEKGFTDVWLV
+428 EEIVKFGFTQVWLV
-442 GTEFAKVATG
+442 GSEFAKAADG
-452 CGFRLFADVE
+452 SGFRLFADVDE
-462 AVNTALTVEPVSGK
+462 VNKALESEKIAGK

>member
-1 MQRVPDPERALIA
+1 
-14 GVAEL
+14 
-19 ADAPDLGSGISRCV
+19 
-33 GSSPIARTWTGGYC
+33 
-47 ATCFRYDSL
+47 
-56 NPRLI
+56 
-61 GYTDSFFSYF
+61 
-71 CGTMTIE
+71 
-78 EIYSRFVECK
+78 
-88 GVTTDS
+88 
-94 RRCRAG
+94 
-100 LMFFA
+100 MFFA
-105 LKGERFDGNR
+105 LKGERFDGNE
-115 FVGGALEQ
+115 FVRGALEQ
-123 GCQYAVLDDVSLF
+123 GCPYAVMDNAGLYDAQDS
-136 DPSDKRM
+136 RM
-143 ILVDDVLKALQQLA
+143 ILVDNVLSTLQQVA
-157 ALHRRRLG
+157 ALHRRTLG
-165 TTVIG
+165 TPVIG

-185 AVMSSTYKVLCTQ
+185 AVMSTTYNVLCTQ

-212 GLGAGHEYAIVEM
+212 GLKPEHEYAIVEM

-239 SQPDYGLI
+239 SQPDFGLI

-274 LREHNGTAFVNRDN
+274 LREHDGTAFVNRDN
-288 EYLRQM
+288 EHLQQM
-294 CMGLPVIEYGKP
+294 CKGLPLIEYGKP
-306 FQDGLLVEGEVLEC
+306 GHDGLLVEGEVLEC

-329 SGKGDWHIAQTS
+329 SGKGEWHTVQTS

-353 AITEAVSGYQPQNNR
+353 AITIGLKFGVKEQDASEAVANYKPQNNR
-368 SQLTKTERNSLV
+368 SQLTETGRNSLV

-394 IENFSMMKADSK
+394 LENFSMIKAQDK

-416 GDVSEAEHKNIV
+416 GEASDEEHRKIV
-428 ELLKEKGFTDVWLV
+428 EEIVKYGVTQVWLV
-442 GTEFAKVATG
+442 GSEFAKAADG
-452 CGFRLFADVE
+452 SGFRLFADVDE
-462 AVNTALTVEPVSGK
+462 VNKALESEKIAGK

>member
-1 MQRVPDPERALIA
+1 
-14 GVAEL
+14 
-19 ADAPDLGSGISRCV
+19 
-33 GSSPIARTWTGGYC
+33 
-47 ATCFRYDSL
+47 
-56 NPRLI
+56 
-61 GYTDSFFSYF
+61 
-71 CGTMTIE
+71 MTVK
-78 EIYSRFVECK
+78 EIYSIFQKCT

-94 RRCRAG
+94 RKCGPG

-105 LKGERFDGNR
+105 LKGERFDGNE
-115 FVGGALEQ
+115 FVRGALEQ
-123 GCQYAVLDDVSLF
+123 GCPYAVMDNAGLYDAQDC
-136 DPSDKRM
+136 RM
-143 ILVDDVLKALQQLA
+143 ILVDNVLSTLQQVA
-157 ALHRRRLG
+157 ALHRRTLG
-165 TTVIG
+165 TPVIG

-185 AVMSSTYKVLCTQ
+185 AVMSTTYNVLCTQ

-212 GLGAGHEYAIVEM
+212 GLKPEHEYAIVEM

-239 SQPDYGLI
+239 SQPDFGLI

-274 LREHNGTAFVNRDN
+274 LREHDGTAFVNRDN
-288 EYLRQM
+288 EHLQQM
-294 CMGLPVIEYGKP
+294 CKGLPLIEYGKP
-306 FQDGLLVEGEVLEC
+306 GHDGLLVEGEVLEC

-329 SGKGDWHIAQTS
+329 SGKGEWHTVQTS

-353 AITEAVSGYQPQNNR
+353 AITIGLKFGVKEQDASEAVANYKPQNNR
-368 SQLTKTERNSLV
+368 SQLTETGRNSLV

-394 IENFSMMKADSK
+394 LENFSMIKAQDK

-416 GDVSEAEHKNIV
+416 GEASDAEHRKIV
-428 ELLKEKGFTDVWLV
+428 EEIVKYGFTQVWLV
-442 GTEFAKVATG
+442 GSEFAKAADG
-452 CGFRLFADVE
+452 SGFRLFADVDE
-462 AVNTALTVEPVSGK
+462 VNKALESEKIAGK

>member
-1 MQRVPDPERALIA
+1 
-14 GVAEL
+14 
-19 ADAPDLGSGISRCV
+19 
-33 GSSPIARTWTGGYC
+33 
-47 ATCFRYDSL
+47 
-56 NPRLI
+56 
-61 GYTDSFFSYF
+61 
-71 CGTMTIE
+71 MTVN
-78 EIYSRFVECK
+78 EIYSIFQKCT

-94 RRCRAG
+94 RKCGPG

-105 LKGERFDGNR
+105 LKGERFDGNE
-115 FVGGALEQ
+115 FVRGALEQ
-123 GCQYAVLDDVSLF
+123 GCPYAVMDNADLYDAQ
-136 DPSDKRM
+136 DPRM
-143 ILVDDVLKALQQLA
+143 ILTDNVLATLQQVA
-157 ALHRRRLG
+157 ALHRRTLG
-165 TTVIG
+165 TPVIG

-205 GVPLTVL
+205 GVPLTVF
-212 GLGAGHEYAIVEM
+212 GLKPEHEYAIIEM

-274 LREHNGTAFVNRDN
+274 LREHGGTAFVNRDN
-288 EYLRQM
+288 EHLQQM
-294 CMGLPVIEYGKP
+294 CAGLPVIEYGKP
-306 FQDGLLVEGEVLEC
+306 GHDGLLVEGEVLEC

-329 SGKGDWHIAQTS
+329 SGKGEWHTVQTN

-353 AITEAVSGYQPQNNR
+353 AITIGLKFGVKEPDASAAVAEYMPQNNR
-368 SQLTKTERNSLV
+368 SQLTETGRNHLV

-394 IENFSMMKADSK
+394 LENFSMIKAQDK

-416 GDVSEAEHKNIV
+416 GDVSKDEHRRIV
-428 ELLKEKGFTDVWLV
+428 EEIHRYGFTQVWLV
-442 GTEFAKVATG
+442 GSEFAGVAQDS
-452 CGFRLFADVE
+452 GFRLFPDVE
-462 AVNTALTVEPVSGK
+462 AVNRALQSEPVNGK

>member
-1 MQRVPDPERALIA
+1 MD
-14 GVAEL
+14 
-19 ADAPDLGSGISRCV
+19 D
-33 GSSPIARTWTGGYC
+33 
-47 ATCFRYDSL
+47 
-56 NPRLI
+56 
-61 GYTDSFFSYF
+61 
-71 CGTMTIE
+71 
-78 EIYSRFVECK
+78 IYSRFLECK

-94 RRCRAG
+94 RKCGPG

-105 LKGERFDGNR
+105 LKGERFDGNE
-115 FVGGALEQ
+115 FVRAALEQ
-123 GCQYAVLDDVSLF
+123 GCTYAVTDDAARY
-136 DPSDKRM
+136 DASDGRM
-143 ILVDDVLKALQQLA
+143 ILVDNTLAALQQMA
-157 ALHRRRLG
+157 AMHRRTLK
-165 TTVIG
+165 TPVIG

-185 AVMSSTYKVLCTQ
+185 AVMSTTYNVLCTQ

-212 GLGAGHEYAIVEM
+212 GLKPEHEYAIVEM

-274 LREHNGTAFVNRDN
+274 LREHGGTAFVNRDN
-288 EYLRQM
+288 EHLQQM
-294 CMGLPVIEYGKP
+294 CTGLPLIEYGKP
-306 FQDGLLVEGEVLEC
+306 GHDGLLVEGEVLEC
-320 NPFVKFRWR
+320 NPFVKFRWH
-329 SGKGDWHIAQTS
+329 SGKGSWHTVQTN

-353 AITEAVSGYQPQNNR
+353 AITIGLKFGVSEDKASEAVAGYKPQNNR
-368 SQLTKTERNSLV
+368 SQLTRTERNSLV

-394 IENFSMMKADSK
+394 IENFSMMKADNK

-416 GDVSEAEHKNIV
+416 GEVSEAEHRHIV
-428 ELLKEKGFTDVWLV
+428 ELLKEKNFTQVWLV
-442 GTEFAKVATG
+442 GAEFAKAAQG
-452 CGFRLFADVE
+452 SGYRLFPDVE
-462 AVNTALTVEPVSGK
+462 AVNAALNAEPLNRK

-484 SIGLTKTIT
+484 SIGLPKTIT

>member
-1 MQRVPDPERALIA
+1 MAV
-14 GVAEL
+14 
-19 ADAPDLGSGISRCV
+19 
-33 GSSPIARTWTGGYC
+33 
-47 ATCFRYDSL
+47 
-56 NPRLI
+56 
-61 GYTDSFFSYF
+61 FFYF

-78 EIYSRFVECK
+78 EIYSRFLKCV

-94 RRCRAG
+94 RKCGPG
-100 LMFFA
+100 LMFLA
-105 LKGERFDGNR
+105 LKGERFDGNE
-115 FVGGALEQ
+115 FVRAALEQ
-123 GCQYAVLDDVSLF
+123 GCPYAVMDNAGLYDS
-136 DPSDKRM
+136 SDSRL
-143 ILVDDVLKALQQLA
+143 ILVGNVLETLQKLA
-157 ALHRRRLG
+157 AYHRRRLG
-165 TTVIG
+165 TPVIG

-185 AVMSSTYKVLCTQ
+185 AVMSTTYNVLCTQ

-212 GLGAGHEYAIVEM
+212 GMKPRHQYAIVEM
-225 GASHPGDIKELVEV
+225 GASHPGDIRELVEI

-274 LREHNGTAFVNRDN
+274 LREHGGTAFVNRDN
-288 EYLRQM
+288 EHLQQM
-294 CMGLPVIEYGKP
+294 CAGLPLIEYGKP
-306 FQDGLLVEGEVLEC
+306 GQDGLLVEGEVLEC

-329 SGKGDWHIAQTS
+329 RQEGEWHTVQTS

-353 AITEAVSGYQPQNNR
+353 AITIGIRLGVSEDKASAAVAGYVPQNNR
-368 SQLTKTERNSLV
+368 SQLTRTERNSLV

-394 IENFSMMKADSK
+394 IENFSMMKADNK

-416 GDVSEAEHKNIV
+416 GEVSQAEHRHIV
-428 ELLKEKGFTDVWLV
+428 ELLRENGFTDVWLV
-442 GTEFAKVATG
+442 GTEFAKAAADS
-452 CGFRLFADVE
+452 GFRLFPGVE
-462 AVNTALTVEPVSGK
+462 EVNAALTTEPVSGK

>member
-1 MQRVPDPERALIA
+1 
-14 GVAEL
+14 
-19 ADAPDLGSGISRCV
+19 
-33 GSSPIARTWTGGYC
+33 
-47 ATCFRYDSL
+47 
-56 NPRLI
+56 
-61 GYTDSFFSYF
+61 
-71 CGTMTIE
+71 MTIE
-78 EIYSRFVECK
+78 EIYSRLEECI

-94 RRCRAG
+94 RKCGPG

-105 LKGERFDGNR
+105 LKGERFDGNE
-115 FVGGALEQ
+115 FVRGALEQ
-123 GCQYAVLDDVSLF
+123 GCAYAVMDNADLYDAQ
-136 DPSDKRM
+136 DPRM
-143 ILVDDVLKALQQLA
+143 ILVDNVLTALQQVA
-157 ALHRRRLG
+157 ALHRRCLG
-165 TTVIG
+165 TPVIG

-185 AVMSSTYKVLCTQ
+185 AVMSITYKVLCTQ

-212 GLGAGHEYAIVEM
+212 GLEAGHEYAIVEM

-274 LREHNGTAFVNRDN
+274 LREHNGIAFVNRDN
-288 EYLRQM
+288 EHLRQM
-294 CMGLPVIEYGKP
+294 CAGLPVVEYGKP
-306 FQDGLLVEGEVLEC
+306 GQDGLLVEGEVLEC

-329 SGKGDWHIAQTS
+329 SGKGEWHIVQTN

-353 AITEAVSGYQPQNNR
+353 AITIGLKFGVSEENASEAVAEYKPQNNR
-368 SQLTKTERNSLV
+368 SQLTETGRNHLV

-394 IENFSMMKADSK
+394 LENFSMIKADNK

-416 GDVSEAEHKNIV
+416 GEVSADEHKRIV
-428 ELLKEKGFTDVWLV
+428 GLLKEKGFDCVWLV
-442 GTEFAKVATG
+442 GSEFAAVASDSG
-452 CGFRLFADVE
+452 YRLFADVDE
-462 AVNTALTVEPVSGK
+462 VNKALESEKVTGK

>member
-1 MQRVPDPERALIA
+1 
-14 GVAEL
+14 
-19 ADAPDLGSGISRCV
+19 
-33 GSSPIARTWTGGYC
+33 
-47 ATCFRYDSL
+47 
-56 NPRLI
+56 
-61 GYTDSFFSYF
+61 
-71 CGTMTIE
+71 MTVE
-78 EIYSRFVECK
+78 EIYSRFKECT

-94 RRCRAG
+94 RKCGLG

-105 LKGERFDGNR
+105 LKGERFDGNE
-115 FVGGALEQ
+115 FVRGALEQ
-123 GCQYAVLDDVSLF
+123 GCPYAVMDNAGLYDAADS
-136 DPSDKRM
+136 RM
-143 ILVDDVLKALQQLA
+143 ILVDSVLDTLQKVA
-157 ALHRRRLG
+157 AHHRRELG
-165 TTVIG
+165 TPVIG

-185 AVMSSTYKVLCTQ
+185 AVMSAAYNVLCTQ

-212 GLGAGHEYAIVEM
+212 GLKSEHRYAIVEM

-288 EYLRQM
+288 VHLQQM
-294 CMGLPVIEYGKP
+294 CAGLPLIEYGKP
-306 FQDGLLVEGEVLEC
+306 GQDGLLVEGEVLEC

-329 SGKGDWHIAQTS
+329 SKGGDWHIVQTS

-353 AITEAVSGYQPQNNR
+353 AITIGLRFGVSEDKASAAVAGYVPQNNR
-368 SQLTKTERNSLV
+368 SQLTETGRNHLV

-394 IENFSMMKADSK
+394 IENFSMMKADNK

-416 GDVSEAEHKNIV
+416 GEVSEAEHRNIV
-428 ELLKEKGFTDVWLV
+428 ELLKEKGFTKVWLV
-442 GTEFAKVATG
+442 GSEFAKVAQESE
-452 CGFRLFADVE
+452 FRLFADVE
-462 AVNTALTVEPVSGK
+462 AVNDALRIEPLNGYS
-476 TILIKGSN
+476 ILIKGSN
-484 SIGLTKTIT
+484 SIGLIKTIS

>member
-1 MQRVPDPERALIA
+1 MGHLEWRDKEKRCKT
-14 GVAEL
+14 VA
-19 ADAPDLGSGISRCV
+19 ICV
-33 GSSPIARTWTGGYC
+33 SPH
-47 ATCFRYDSL
+47 
-56 NPRLI
+56 
-61 GYTDSFFSYF
+61 FFCYF
-71 CGTMTIE
+71 CGTMTIDG
-78 EIYSRFVECK
+78 IYSRFRECS

-94 RRCRAG
+94 RRCGPG

-105 LKGERFDGNR
+105 LKGERFDGNE
-115 FVGGALEQ
+115 FVRGALEQ
-123 GCQYAVLDDVSLF
+123 GCPYAVMDNAGLYDAADG
-136 DPSDKRM
+136 RM
-143 ILVDDVLKALQQLA
+143 ILVDNVLVTLQKVA
-157 ALHRRRLG
+157 AYHRCELG
-165 TTVIG
+165 TPVIS

-185 AVMSSTYKVLCTQ
+185 AVMGTTYKVLCTQ

-212 GLGAGHEYAIVEM
+212 GLKPGHQYAIVEM

-288 EYLRQM
+288 VHLQQM
-294 CMGLPVIEYGKP
+294 VAGLPVIEYGKP
-306 FQDGLLVEGEVLEC
+306 GQDGLLVEGEVLEC

-329 SGKGDWHIAQTS
+329 SKGGEWHTVQTN

-353 AITEAVSGYQPQNNR
+353 AITVGLHFGVTEENASAAVAGYVPQNNR
-368 SQLTKTERNSLV
+368 SQLTETGRNHLV
-380 VDAYNANPTSMAAA
+380 VDAYNAIPTSMAAA
-394 IENFSMMKADSK
+394 IENFSMIQAQDK

-416 GDVSEAEHKNIV
+416 GDVSEAEHRQIV
-428 ELLKEKGFTDVWLV
+428 ELLKTKGFTQVWLV
-442 GTEFAKVATG
+442 GSEFAKAASG
-452 CGFRLFADVE
+452 GGFRLFPDVE
-462 AVNTALTVEPVSGK
+462 AVKETLQSEPVSGK

-484 SIGLTKTIT
+484 GIGLTKVVEF
-493 NL
+493 L